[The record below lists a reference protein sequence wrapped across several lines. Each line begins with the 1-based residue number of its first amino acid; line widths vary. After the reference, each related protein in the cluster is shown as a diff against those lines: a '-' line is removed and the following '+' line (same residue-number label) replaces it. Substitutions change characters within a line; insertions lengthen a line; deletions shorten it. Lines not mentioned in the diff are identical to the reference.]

1 MGVLFTINFI
11 ISIVFLVCYSYQFF
25 YIPFALFGKD
35 KPHRDAAPHRYAIL
49 ICARNESAVIGDLL
63 DSIRAQTY
71 DAALLHAF
79 VLADNCTDD
88 TADIARAH
96 GATVYERQNRTLI
109 GKGYALDELLGHIR
123 ADFPDGFDAYAV
135 FDADNILSPDYMEQ
149 MNRTFSDGYEIVT
162 GYRNTKNFGDNWIS
176 AGYGL
181 WYLRESRYLN
191 HARCRL
197 GSSCAVGGTGFLFS
211 SAVAEELG
219 GWPFHLL
226 VEDIEF
232 SVDEILRGRKIGYC
246 PDAVLYDEQPTGFA
260 QSWRQRERWCKGA
273 VQVFVR
279 YVGRLIRGIGKG
291 SFACYDMIMG
301 TMPAYFLS
309 VVGLLCN
316 VVMAVYGAVAGDG
329 VLAALASFA
338 EVMGDVYLTM
348 FIVGAI
354 TTVSEWKRI
363 RAPWWKKVLYT
374 FTFPLFMFTYMPIAV
389 IVLFKKVEW
398 KPIEHKVSAEKLK
411 NRPGEEAL
419 PF

>member
-1 MGVLFTINFI
+1 MNVLFIINFI
-11 ISIVFLVCYSYQFF
+11 ISILFLVCYSYQFF
-25 YIPFALFGKD
+25 YIPFVWFGKD
-35 KPHRDAAPHRYAIL
+35 KPHREAKPNRYAVL
-49 ICARNESAVIGDLL
+49 ICARNESTVIGDLL
-63 DSIRAQTY
+63 DSLRAQTY
-71 DAALLHAF
+71 DASLLHVF

-88 TADIARAH
+88 TADVARAH
-96 GATVYERQNRTLI
+96 GATVYQRFNKKLI
-109 GKGYALDELLGHIR
+109 GKGYALNELLGHIR
-123 ADFPDGFDAYAV
+123 DDYPGQFDAYAV

-197 GSSCAVGGTGFLFS
+197 GTSCAVNGTGFVFS
-211 SAVAEELG
+211 SAVADEQG
-219 GWPFHLL
+219 GWPYHLL

-232 SVDEILRGRKIGYC
+232 STDQILKGKRIGFC
-246 PDAVLYDEQPTGFA
+246 PGAVLYDEQPTGFA

-279 YVGRLIRGIGKG
+279 YGGRLVRGIGKG

-301 TMPAYFLS
+301 TLPAYFLS
-309 VVGLLCN
+309 VVGLICN
-316 VVMAVYGAVAGDG
+316 VAMAVYGAVAGGDL
-329 VLAALASFA
+329 LAALGSFA

-348 FIVGAI
+348 FAVGAI
-354 TTVSEWKRI
+354 TTVSEWGRI
-363 RAPWWKKVLYT
+363 RAAWWKKVLYT

-389 IVLFKKVEW
+389 AALFKKVEW
-398 KPIEHKVSAEKLK
+398 KPIEHKVSAAKL
-411 NRPGEEAL
+411 RSRRAEDAL